1 MKRKL
6 LNPSYKQP
14 GVRGVETKRVPAV
27 LNLLRM
33 RSDYARR
40 QQVTGAWTGYLNV
53 VDTPS

>member
-1 MKRKL
+1 MKRKQ

-40 QQVTGAWTGYLNV
+40 QQVTGSWMGNLNV
-53 VDTPS
+53 EDTQS